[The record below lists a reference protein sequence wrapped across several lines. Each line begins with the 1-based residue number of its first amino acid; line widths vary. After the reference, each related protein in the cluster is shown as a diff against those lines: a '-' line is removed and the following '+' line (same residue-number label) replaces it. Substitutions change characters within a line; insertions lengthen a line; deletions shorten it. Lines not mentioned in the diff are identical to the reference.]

1 MSILIENV
9 LHEGDRTNVHIDGN
23 LISDIGPKVE
33 ADHTIDGSGFA
44 ILPGLV
50 NTHTHAAMTLFRGYA
65 DDMQLQEWLREKIWP
80 LESKFLPEDI
90 YWGTRLTCLEM
101 IKSGTTCFSDM
112 YFHLD
117 QQAKAVEESGIRGVL
132 SEGFVD
138 IFKPEMGEELMR
150 QSMELIGKVR
160 SMNCSRI
167 MPALGPHAIYTT
179 TENSLRKFKEISDEE
194 GLLVHFHLSETEEEV
209 ENCRKEHGKSPVGYL
224 KDIGFLGPRLIAA
237 HGVWLDGKDI
247 EMLAEADVKI
257 SHNPVSNMKLAVGR
271 ALPYKE
277 LKDAG
282 LNISL
287 GTDGTASNNNLDMF
301 ESMKFASLLQK
312 FDSNDPTMLPAEE
325 AFGMATSNGA
335 QALGIDAGV
344 IEIGKL
350 ADVIL
355 VDLKSPAFSPNHNL
369 VSNLVYSASGSC
381 VDTVICDGRILMR
394 NGQVEGEDETLK
406 GAIKTAQDLIQ
417 RGKE

>member
-9 LHEGDRTNVHIDGN
+9 LHRGDRTNVCIEGN
-23 LISDIGPKVE
+23 LISDIGPGVE
-33 ADHTIDGSGFA
+33 ADQIIDGSDFA

-65 DDMQLQEWLREKIWP
+65 DDMQLQEWLREKIRP

-90 YWGTRLTCLEM
+90 YWGTRLACLEM
-101 IKSGTTCFSDM
+101 IRSGTTCFNDM

-117 QQAKAVEESGIRGVL
+117 QQAKAVEESGMRGVL

-138 IFKPEMGEELMR
+138 FFKPEMGEELIK
-150 QSMELIGKVR
+150 QTMELIGNVR

-167 MPALGPHAIYTT
+167 TPALGPHAIYTV
-179 TENSLRKFKEISDEE
+179 TESSLRKIKEISDEE
-194 GLLVHFHLSETEEEV
+194 GLLMHFHLSETEEEV

-237 HGVWLDGKDI
+237 HSVWLDGKEI

-271 ALPYKE
+271 ALPYE
-277 LKDAG
+277 DLKDAG

-312 FDSNDPTMLPAEE
+312 FSSNDPTVLPAEE
-325 AFGMATSNGA
+325 TFGMATSSGA

-344 IEIGKL
+344 IKIGKL

-355 VDLKSPAFSPNHNL
+355 VDLKSPAFNPNHNL
-369 VSNLVYSASGSC
+369 ISNLVYSASGSC

-394 NGQVEGEDETLK
+394 NGHVEGEDEIMK
-406 GAIKTAQDLIQ
+406 GAVKTAQDLIQ

>member
-9 LHEGDRTNVHIDGN
+9 LHQGDRTNVHIDGN

-33 ADHTIDGSGFA
+33 ADHIIDGSDFA
-44 ILPGLV
+44 IFPGLV

-90 YWGTRLTCLEM
+90 YWGTRLACLEM

-160 SMNCSRI
+160 DMNCSRI
-167 MPALGPHAIYTT
+167 TPALGPHAIYTT
-179 TENSLRKFKEISDEE
+179 TESSLRRFKEISDEE

-237 HGVWLDGKDI
+237 HSVWLDGKDV

-287 GTDGTASNNNLDMF
+287 GTDGTASNNNLDIF

-312 FDSNDPTMLPAEE
+312 HNSNDPTVLPAEE
-325 AFGMATSNGA
+325 AFAMATSNGA
-335 QALGIDAGV
+335 QALGIDAGIV
-344 IEIGKL
+344 EIGKL

-355 VDLKSPAFSPNHNL
+355 VDLKSPSFSPNHSL
-369 VSNLVYSASGSC
+369 VSNLVYSANGSC

-394 NGQVEGEDETLK
+394 NGHVEGEDETMK
-406 GAIKTAQDLIQ
+406 GAIKTTQDLIQ